1 MVDIIR
7 YVLRTRTSLRPLT
20 DTLLFA
26 DKFRA
31 AAIAIHEK
39 VVDRNGRYHPR
50 NLCGHEENGDPCQG
64 HGHAF
69 FWPTDEDNDGFIDHV
84 TVFVPE
90 VFSRA
95 KSMRSGVWSV
105 FASVADARISW

>member
-1 MVDIIR
+1 MIPSFR
-7 YVLRTRTSLRPLT
+7 YAIDTAAIHGPVLPPLT
-20 DTLLFA
+20 DTLLVA

-39 VVDRNGRYHPR
+39 VADRNGRHHPR

-64 HGHAF
+64 HEHAF

-84 TVFVPE
+84 TV
-90 VFSRA
+90 SC
-95 KSMRSGVWSV
+95 SGRGGRGFEQSEI
-105 FASVADARISW
+105 DALRRLLRIK